1 MRIAKPS
8 AIAASIPGV
17 HELEPISPELVLV
30 DPELARVARARLPEI
45 PSRSA
50 PAAVKTSTSV
60 VEPSLPVTAVEVRP
74 QLPPASVRESRHRA
88 LSPVLLLI
96 SVFVN
101 IVLISLAVSDARV
114 DQPSSTSS
122 VPLRAIP
129 QEAPVVP
136 PTTSRRRSSAAQ
148 SRNRPT
154 KGARAEAVG
163 ETTGAVERKLLAV
176 VIQSPAG
183 KLPPRLIDEKTGLA
197 KNGLQAICRRSATR
211 SFVCVVRPTQHKPR
225 EGLQVGYRPGR
236 KGRGVFSWYPYRS
249 G

>member
-1 MRIAKPS
+1 VNA
-8 AIAASIPGV
+8 
-17 HELEPISPELVLV
+17 LEPISPELVLV

-45 PSRSA
+45 PLRSA
-50 PAAVKTSTSV
+50 PADVKTSTSV
-60 VEPSLPVTAVEVRP
+60 VEPSPPVMAVEVRP
-74 QLPPASVRESRHRA
+74 QLPPASVREPRHRS

-114 DQPSSTSS
+114 DQPASTSS

-136 PTTSRRRSSAAQ
+136 PTTPRRRSRAAKAPEAGRSASPQ
-148 SRNRPT
+148 GRNRPT
-154 KGARAEAVG
+154 KGARAEAVR

-176 VIQSPAG
+176 VVQSPTG
-183 KLPPRLIDEKTGLA
+183 KLPRRLIDEKTGLA
-197 KNGLQAICRRSATR
+197 KNGLQATCRLSATR
-211 SFVCVVRPTQHKPR
+211 TFVCVVRPTRHKPR
-225 EGLQVGYRPGR
+225 EGLYVRYRPGQ
-236 KGRGVFSWYPYRS
+236 KGRGVFTWYPYRS

>member
-1 MRIAKPS
+1 
-8 AIAASIPGV
+8 V

-45 PSRSA
+45 PLRSA

-60 VEPSLPVTAVEVRP
+60 VEPSPPAMAVEVRP
-74 QLPPASVRESRHRA
+74 QLPPASVREPRHRG

-129 QEAPVVP
+129 QEAPVGP
-136 PTTSRRRSSAAQ
+136 PTTARRRSRAAKAPEAGRRASPQ
-148 SRNRPT
+148 SRDRPT
-154 KGARAEAVG
+154 KGARAQTVR

-176 VIQSPAG
+176 VVQSPTG
-183 KLPPRLIDEKTGLA
+183 KLPPSLIDEKTGLA

-225 EGLQVGYRPGR
+225 EGLYVRYRPGR
-236 KGRGVFSWYPYRS
+236 KSRGVFTWYPYRS